1 MTERKRVVG
10 VSCDPTEG
18 GPVVVVK
25 GAGAAAEAIL
35 ENARERDDL
44 PVVRDAPLVDQ
55 LYRVPVDGAVGRD
68 LFPVMAVLLA
78 HLLCVDRKTK
88 EQWG

>member
-1 MTERKRVVG
+1 MDKKRVVG
-10 VSCDPTEG
+10 ISCDPTEG

-25 GAGAAAEAIL
+25 GAGEAADAIL
-35 ENARERDDL
+35 ENARQQENL
-44 PVVRDAPLVDQ
+44 PVVRDAPLVNQ
-55 LYRVPVDGAVGRD
+55 LYRVPIDGAVGRD

-88 EQWG
+88 EQCQ